1 MILFVLPAATIYDNQ
16 SRVMGWKATP
26 PSRDSIR
33 ALKAIVPRL
42 RELNVTK
49 VIASDL
55 DHDSA
60 KLLAR
65 RLNVPVEEWSSLRR
79 LNVGRWHGTN
89 TSNFAELHT
98 KMQSVWETKPDVPI
112 KGGDSRTSYH
122 KRIAAT
128 RDKLSKVNGTVIVV
142 AGEREVSHITGQFA
156 TLQHNRVYAWEV
168 PSGEQ
173 AATVQSATV

>member
-1 MILFVLPAATIYDNQ
+1 MILFVLPAETVYDKQ
-16 SRVMGWKATP
+16 DRVMGWKATP

-42 RELNVTK
+42 RELNVTRI
-49 VIASDL
+49 VSSDL
-55 DHDSA
+55 DLDSA

-65 RLNVPVEEWSSLRR
+65 RLNVPYEEWQSLRR

-89 TSNFAELHT
+89 TSKFSELHNS
-98 KMQSVWETKPDVPI
+98 MQSIWNEKPDVPI
-112 KGGDSRTSYH
+112 KGGDSHTSYH

-128 RDKLSKVNGTVIVV
+128 REKLSKVNGTVIVV

-156 TLQHNRVYAWEV
+156 TLQHNRVYAWEA
-168 PSGEQ
+168 PRGEQ
-173 AATVQSATV
+173 TQAV